1 MYFSTSAS
9 VYQYLVNEGKIKNC
23 AVDFLGPGKWPFKN
37 YSTWNDPDNSF
48 YDLKTRT
55 SYITDHMF
63 LRTKS
68 PEKIQAQTSAFE
80 VMKLKTACKP
90 TGGEEKVKT
99 NYQLAKEC
107 PSYTDTLKELNLTQC
122 DSNMPTEKSL
132 FAMHLKMA
140 QRRSRANCDPENRI
154 SLSDHEAVTATIRI
168 RKLGINAN
176 KSETIKK
183 FI

>member
-68 PEKIQAQTSAFE
+68 PEKIQAQTS
-80 VMKLKTACKP
+80 LKSIYYNFCSEMYVICDRHANQSVLFNQSTTYLSSA
-90 TGGEEKVKT
+90 VKM
-99 NYQLAKEC
+99 YVV
-107 PSYTDTLKELNLTQC
+107 LT
-122 DSNMPTEKSL
+122 
-132 FAMHLKMA
+132 
-140 QRRSRANCDPENRI
+140 
-154 SLSDHEAVTATIRI
+154 
-168 RKLGINAN
+168 
-176 KSETIKK
+176 
-183 FI
+183 